1 MASTNGGR
9 RGGPIWSK
17 PHPHQSLNHAKISVS
32 DHHGPPVPPPR
43 QPLQMANRITT
54 LYDILPLLSNDI
66 ELSKEVVRLAYVGIL
81 VTPFAIH
88 WEIISGLGK
97 GQFDAIV

>member
-54 LYDILPLLSNDI
+54 LYDILPLLSNDK
-66 ELSKEVVRLAYVGIL
+66 EVNKDASSSKEIVN
-81 VTPFAIH
+81 VT
-88 WEIISGLGK
+88 
-97 GQFDAIV
+97 

>member
-54 LYDILPLLSNDI
+54 LYDILPLLSND
-66 ELSKEVVRLAYVGIL
+66 KEVNKEVEGEEKKVYKLFTSYCKNDQSWS
-81 VTPFAIH
+81 PN
-88 WEIISGLGK
+88 SS
-97 GQFDAIV
+97 

>member
-54 LYDILPLLSNDI
+54 LYDILPLLSNDKEVNI
-66 ELSKEVVRLAYVGIL
+66 EVVRLAFVGIF

-88 WEIISGLGK
+88 WEW
-97 GQFDAIV
+97 D